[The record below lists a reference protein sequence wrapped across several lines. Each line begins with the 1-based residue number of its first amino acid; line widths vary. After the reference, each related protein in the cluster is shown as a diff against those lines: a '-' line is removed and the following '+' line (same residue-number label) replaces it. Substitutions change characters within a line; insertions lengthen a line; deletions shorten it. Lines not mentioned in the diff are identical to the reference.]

1 MDRLIQ
7 LNLRKQKIT
16 ANGSDDDDEDVSD
29 ESNINSATRNFQ
41 VRMLKQF
48 LLTIDEQE
56 ADRKI

>member
-16 ANGSDDDDEDVSD
+16 ANGSDDDDEDASD